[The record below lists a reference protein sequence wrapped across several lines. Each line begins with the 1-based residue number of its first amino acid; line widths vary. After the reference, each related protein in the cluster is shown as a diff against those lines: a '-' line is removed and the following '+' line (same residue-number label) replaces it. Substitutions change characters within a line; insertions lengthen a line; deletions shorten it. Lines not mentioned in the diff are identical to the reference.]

1 MHIQSIGTT
10 VSNEYK
16 YNKEEEK
23 NNDFVNMLGSSNK
36 AEESNPANEEDKN
49 MTQKEYQEYIQKLV
63 DDIESVMK
71 TGYTKEELEALEEM
85 LKNLRKLRD
94 EYNENPSSELKKKI
108 EDMVSELEQ
117 MIAKMKQKGGLAN
130 INFDN
135 ILESIKQIKEFDN
148 PAQNTTTL
156 QTLDILKGV

>member
-1 MHIQSIGTT
+1 MHIQSIVTT
-10 VSNEYK
+10 VSNDYT
-16 YNKEEEK
+16 YNKEKEK

-36 AEESNPANEEDKN
+36 PEESNPSNEDDKK

-85 LKNLRKLRD
+85 LKNLRKLKE
-94 EYNENPSSELKKKI
+94 EYNENPSAKLKKKI

-117 MIAKMKQKGGLAN
+117 MIAKMKQKGGLTN

-148 PAQNTTTL
+148 PTPSKTTL

>member
-36 AEESNPANEEDKN
+36 AEESNPANEEDKK